1 MITVLTLSLGVALLY
16 VGAEWLVRGA
26 ARIAAALDVSP
37 LVIGLTVVAFG
48 TSMPELVAG
57 VVAAWAGT
65 TDIVL
70 GNVFGSNVA
79 NVGLI
84 LGSAA
89 VLRTVPVRME
99 LLRREVP
106 IMLAA
111 TVAVHVLAAN
121 GVIGRG
127 EGAALFVGLVAFTF
141 VALRWARRERSRA
154 LREFEQFES
163 RRLGTAD
170 RRALAVQIVWVVAG
184 LGALTGGAHLLVNSA
199 VQLARALGVSEFLI
213 AVSMVA
219 VGTSLPELATSIVA
233 ALRGESDVL
242 VGASARGRPDRS
254 SRPRGRAPATPP
266 RPLPVAP
273 VILLVDLP
281 VVAAFSLAMMATL
294 WSHRGVVRWEGALLV
309 CAYVTYLVLRFG

>member
-242 VGASARGRPDRS
+242 VGNVVGSNIFNLLGALAV
-254 SRPRGRAPATPP
+254 AAMV